1 MTAELLNERAMTFP
15 TGTVAD
21 MYSWEGSRCCMR
33 ILEEQNIGGAIYLIF
48 NLRKLNVAS
57 T

>member
-1 MTAELLNERAMTFP
+1 MIAELLNERAMTFP

-21 MYSWEGSRCCMR
+21 MYSREGSRCCMR
-33 ILEEQNIGGAIYLIF
+33 IPEKQNIGGATYLIF
-48 NLRKLNVAS
+48 SLRKLNVTS